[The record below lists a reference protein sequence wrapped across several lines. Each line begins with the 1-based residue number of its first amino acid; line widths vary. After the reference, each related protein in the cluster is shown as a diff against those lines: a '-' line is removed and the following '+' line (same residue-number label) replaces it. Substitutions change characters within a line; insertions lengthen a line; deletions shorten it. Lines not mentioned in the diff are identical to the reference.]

1 VIGPELTAEV
11 VRLHV
16 VEGWR
21 PGTIGRHLG
30 IHRDTVKAVI
40 RRAGLKVNR
49 SVRRPSKLDRYE
61 AFVKETFER
70 YPKVPASVVWRMIT
84 ARGYSGSESHF
95 RRWVRQRDLRPRRQA
110 EAFLELRTLPGEQA
124 QVDWASFGTV
134 AVAGGVRRLSAFL
147 MVLSFSRRV
156 FVRFFFDQKMASF
169 LEGHVLAFEHF
180 GGVARTILY
189 DNLKSAVL
197 ERLGDAIRFHPTL
210 LEMAAWYS
218 FMPRPVAIARG
229 NEKGRVERAIA
240 FLRSSF
246 FTTAEWGSLEE
257 LNRLVL
263 AWCLEVADQRQWPQ
277 QRSLGVMN
285 AFAQEQEQLIALPA
299 DVFTCNE
306 RKPVSI
312 GKYPYAHFDSN
323 RYSVPHKHVDR
334 QLVIEATSQEVRIL
348 DGDDPVA
355 EHSRCWDKGQIIED
369 PEHIDGLV
377 KKKKEARLHRHQLR
391 LLQAVPKA
399 EKLLCELATRQYAL
413 AGPVD
418 EFNQLLDVFGAQEL
432 QAAVEEAL
440 KVGSPHPGTVRLI
453 LDRRRRADQQQPPLP
468 VTLPD
473 DKHIRDIHVTPHD
486 LAEYDNVHSNDKE
499 ER

>member
-1 VIGPELTAEV
+1 MIGPELVAEV

-21 PGTIGRHLG
+21 PGTIGRHLK
-30 IHRDTVKAVI
+30 IHRDTVKGAL
-40 RRAGLKVNR
+40 RRAGVKVNR
-49 SVRRPSKLDRYE
+49 SIRRPSKIDRFE
-61 AFVKETFER
+61 EFVRETFKR

-95 RRWVRQRDLRPRRQA
+95 RRWVRQRELRPRRQA

-134 AVAGGVRRLSAFL
+134 SVAGGVRRLSAFL
-147 MVLSFSRRV
+147 MTLSFSRRV

-169 LEGHVLAFEHF
+169 LEGHVLAFAHF
-180 GGVARTILY
+180 DAVARTILY

-240 FLRSSF
+240 YLRSSF
-246 FTTAEWGSLEE
+246 FTTVQWNSLAD

-263 AWCLEVADQRQWPQ
+263 AWCLDVADQRQWPQ
-277 QRSLGVMN
+277 HRSLGVMD

-299 DVFTCNE
+299 DVFAYAE
-306 RKPVSI
+306 RTPVSI
-312 GKYPYAHFDSN
+312 GKYPYAQFDSN
-323 RYSVPHKHVDR
+323 RYSVPHKHVQR
-334 QLVIEATSQEVRIL
+334 QLSIEATSQMVRIF
-348 DGDDPVA
+348 DGGDIPVA
-355 EHSRCWDKGQIIED
+355 EHSRCWDKGQVIEN
-369 PEHIDGLV
+369 PEHIKDLV
-377 KKKKEARLHRHQLR
+377 TMKKEARLHRHQLR
-391 LLQAVPKA
+391 LLRAVPQA
-399 EKLLCELATRQYAL
+399 EKLLCELATRQHAL
-413 AGPVD
+413 GVPVD
-418 EFNQLLDVFGAQEL
+418 ELNLLLDAFGAQEL
-432 QAAVEEAL
+432 QTAIEEAL
-440 KVGSPHPGTVRLI
+440 KAGSPHPGTVRLI
-453 LDRRRRADQQQPPLP
+453 LDRRRRDDQQRPPLP

-473 DKHIRDIHVTPHD
+473 DKRIRDLVVTPHD
-486 LAEYDNVHSNDKE
+486 LAEYDSVNSNDQE
-499 ER
+499 E